1 MRLATITL
9 TATGG
14 TTAARLT
21 DEGYVP
27 VHGFADVGQL
37 LADETGLE
45 QARTASAPAIPAHE
59 VRTLRPVLHPAKVL
73 CIGLNY
79 RNHIAEVGMDTP
91 EFPTVFAK
99 FARSLT
105 DPGAEITAPQE
116 DEKLD
121 FEGELAIVI
130 GAQVRRASTAAAAAA
145 IAGYTVANDFSMR
158 GYQLRTQQ
166 WLQGKMWE
174 ASSAV
179 GPVVVTADEFDPAAA
194 TLTTRVNGEVRQQ
207 DSTGDLVF
215 GPAELVAYLSTIIT
229 LEPGDL
235 ILSGTPA
242 GVGMADERWLAP
254 GDEVSVEISGI
265 GAISNRIGAGEFI

>member
-14 TTAARLT
+14 TTAALQT
-21 DEGYVP
+21 GEGYVP
-27 VHGFADVGQL
+27 IHGFADVGQL
-37 LADETGLE
+37 LAAADGLK

-59 VRTLRPVLHPAKVL
+59 VRTLRPVLNPAKVL

-105 DPGAEITAPQE
+105 DPGAEVVAPQE
-116 DEKLD
+116 DAKLD

-130 GAQVRRASTAAAAAA
+130 GTQVRRASAGAAAEA

-179 GPVVVTADEFDPAAA
+179 GPVVVTADAFDPAAA

-215 GPAELVAYLSTIIT
+215 GPAELVEYLSAIIT

-235 ILSGTPA
+235 ILTGTPA

-254 GDEVSVEISGI
+254 GDEVSVEITGI
-265 GAISNRIGAGEFI
+265 GEISNRIGAGEYI

>member
-1 MRLATITL
+1 
-9 TATGG
+9 
-14 TTAARLT
+14 
-21 DEGYVP
+21 
-27 VHGFADVGQL
+27 
-37 LADETGLE
+37 
-45 QARTASAPAIPAHE
+45 
-59 VRTLRPVLHPAKVL
+59 
-73 CIGLNY
+73 
-79 RNHIAEVGMDTP
+79 
-91 EFPTVFAK
+91 
-99 FARSLT
+99 
-105 DPGAEITAPQE
+105 
-116 DEKLD
+116 
-121 FEGELAIVI
+121 
-130 GAQVRRASTAAAAAA
+130 
-145 IAGYTVANDFSMR
+145 MR

>member
-14 TTAARLT
+14 TTAALQT
-21 DEGYVP
+21 GEGYVP
-27 VHGFADVGQL
+27 IHGFADVGQL
-37 LADETGLE
+37 LAAADGLK

-59 VRTLRPVLHPAKVL
+59 VRTLRPVLNPAKVL

-105 DPGAEITAPQE
+105 DPGAEVVAPQE

-130 GAQVRRASTAAAAAA
+130 GTQVRRVSAAAAAEA

-179 GPVVVTADEFDPAAA
+179 GPVVVTADAFDPAAA

-215 GPAELVAYLSTIIT
+215 GPTELVEYLSAIIT

-235 ILSGTPA
+235 ILTGTPA

-254 GDEVSVEISGI
+254 GDEVSVEITGI
-265 GAISNRIGAGEFI
+265 GEISNRIGAGEYI

>member
-14 TTAARLT
+14 TTAALQT
-21 DEGYVP
+21 GEGYVP
-27 VHGFADVGQL
+27 IHGFADVGQL
-37 LADETGLE
+37 LAAADGLE

-59 VRTLRPVLHPAKVL
+59 VRTLRPVLNPAKVL

-105 DPGAEITAPQE
+105 DPGAEVVAPQE

-130 GAQVRRASTAAAAAA
+130 GTQVRRANAAAAVAA

-179 GPVVVTADEFDPAAA
+179 GPVVVTADAFDPAAA
-194 TLTTRVNGEVRQQ
+194 TLTTRVNGQVRQQ

-215 GPAELVAYLSTIIT
+215 GPAELVEYLSAIIT

-235 ILSGTPA
+235 ILTGTPA

-254 GDEVSVEISGI
+254 GDEVSVEITGI
-265 GAISNRIGAGEFI
+265 GEISNRIGAGEYI

>member
-1 MRLATITL
+1 MRLATMNL

-14 TTAARLT
+14 TTAAVLT

-37 LADETGLE
+37 LAHERGLE
-45 QARTASAPAIPAHE
+45 QARTASAPAIPAAE
-59 VRTLRPVLHPAKVL
+59 AQPLRPILNPAKVL

-105 DPGAEITAPQE
+105 DPGAEVVAPDE

-130 GAQVRRASTAAAAAA
+130 GTAVRRADPEQAAQA

-158 GYQLRTQQ
+158 GYQMRTQQ

-179 GPVVVTADEFDPAAA
+179 GPVVVTADDFDPAAA
-194 TLTTRVNGEVRQQ
+194 QLTTRVNGEVRQQ

-215 GPAELVAYLSTIIT
+215 GPAELVSYLSTIIT

-235 ILSGTPA
+235 ILTGTPG

-254 GDEVSVEISGI
+254 GDEVSVEITGI
-265 GAISNRIGAGEFI
+265 GQISNRIAGSQAS